1 MLVLKRR
8 AGQKVQITTA
18 DRVVIVEVKMVVDN
32 RWVWITVNG
41 HLQGPMQID
50 DRTHIDIGGGVM
62 LQVFDIRARLAAI
75 GFIADK
81 SVTIDRKE
89 VADKKRGAA

>member
-8 AGQKVQITTA
+8 AGQKIQISTS
-18 DRVVIVEVKMVVDN
+18 DRVVIVEVKRVVDN
-32 RWVWITVNG
+32 GWVWITVNG
-41 HLQGPMQID
+41 FLQEPMQID
-50 DRTHIDIGGGVM
+50 DMTCIDIFNGVTIKIID
-62 LQVFDIRARLAAI
+62 LQCKMAAL

>member
-18 DRVVIVEVKMVVDN
+18 DRVVIVEVKKVVDN
-32 RWVWITVNG
+32 RWVWVTVNG

-50 DRTHIDIGGGVM
+50 DTMLISIGNGVILKVIDLRCRM
-62 LQVFDIRARLAAI
+62 AAI

>member
-18 DRVVIVEVKMVVDN
+18 DRVVIVEVKRVVDN
-32 RWVWITVNG
+32 RWVWLLFNG
-41 HLQGPMQID
+41 FMQGPLQID
-50 DRTHIDIGGGVM
+50 DKTAIDIGNGVTIKIIDLRCKM
-62 LQVFDIRARLAAI
+62 AAL

-81 SVTIDRKE
+81 SVKIDRKE
-89 VADKKRGAA
+89 LADKKRGAA